1 MHQFKVA
8 WFCISFLL
16 TPKGIYPKKIEINN
30 LNFYTNIKD
39 KKFHD
44 QKINKYESN
53 TMKILMFTTKLN
65 LRILQCIQ
73 LRDVTTFIW
82 TWHIWICE
90 NILVTTFQHTECK
103 NILVTHNSK
112 RGTKADFWELLC
124 LMFQLSSIELCNMCS
139 NTSNA

>member
-8 WFCISFLL
+8 WFCIKFLL

-30 LNFYTNIKD
+30 LNIYTNIKD

-44 QKINKYESN
+44 KKINKYESN
-53 TMKILMFTTKLN
+53 TMSILMFTTKLN
-65 LRILQCIQ
+65 LRILRCIL
-73 LRDVTTFIW
+73 LRDVPTFIW

-90 NILVTTFQHTECK
+90 NILVTTIQHIECK

-112 RGTKADFWELLC
+112 RGTEEDLWVLLC
-124 LMFQLSSIELCNMCS
+124 LMFQLSS
-139 NTSNA
+139 T